1 MKEVRNMSERKIE
14 TGKRMLE
21 LRKQQGKNQADVA
34 AYLGLTVAAYQ
45 NYETGRRE
53 AGYDT
58 ICKLADYFHVTTDYL
73 LGRAPQTDPMALLVS
88 QSDLSPEAQ
97 EEIYMSLP
105 EEAQAIVLQ
114 VMRMMRENRRIRQT
128 KQTPNPYPIKLHQN
142 KASAGFGY
150 DLSSDD
156 EWEEI
161 EIADTPLA
169 RRADFAVEIDGDSM
183 EPDYHNGDL
192 ALIKLDLDV
201 PVGEVGLFVL
211 EGKGYIKERGKRCL
225 ISRNPEYDDIEGE
238 ARCIGLVIGV
248 AELV

>member
-1 MKEVRNMSERKIE
+1 MSERKIE

-58 ICKLADYFHVTTDYL
+58 ICKLADYFNVTTDYL
-73 LGRAPQTDPMALLVS
+73 LGRAPQTDAMALLIS
-88 QSDLSPEAQ
+88 QTDVTLETLTKQFEA
-97 EEIYMSLP
+97 LP
-105 EEAQAIVLQ
+105 EDGKVLMIAI
-114 VMRMMRENRRIRQT
+114 IRALNET
-128 KQTPNPYPIKLHQN
+128 RDIRYPKKKPRTVWIKQHQN
-142 KASAGFGY
+142 KAAAGFGY
-150 DLSSDD
+150 DLSSED
-156 EWEEI
+156 EWFDVEVIDNPKVGE
-161 EIADTPLA
+161 
-169 RRADFAVEIDGDSM
+169 ADFAVEIDGDSM

-192 ALIKLDLDV
+192 ALIKLDPDV

-211 EGKGYIKERGKRCL
+211 DGMGYIKERGKKKL
-225 ISRNPEYDDIEGE
+225 ISRNPEYPDIEGE
-238 ARCIGLVIGV
+238 ARCIGLVIGI